1 MVVDGVAEG
10 AGECCEALVD
20 GDFASVLGELG
31 VDEAGDV
38 LVAEVVEADA
48 AEGGDEV
55 VEGVVAIGGRRWW
68 V

>member
-1 MVVDGVAEG
+1 
-10 AGECCEALVD
+10 
-20 GDFASVLGELG
+20 